1 MAEILFV
8 SLIHVIQNPE
18 LYADKE
24 IRVIGVANIQYEA
37 TGLYVSEE
45 DLRNSVTKNG
55 VWLGISSSD
64 ENRKLHGKYV
74 LVEGLFDPTRKGH
87 LGMWSGMIRDVK
99 RLELWSDPEQKRAPQ
114 NPQ

>member
-1 MAEILFV
+1 MAELLFV

-18 LYADKE
+18 QYADKE
-24 IRVIGVANIQYEA
+24 IRVIGVANVKFEV

-55 VWLGISSSD
+55 VWITIPISD

-74 LVEGLFDPTRKGH
+74 LVEGVFDPTTKGH
-87 LGMWSGMIRDVK
+87 LGMWSGTIKDVK
-99 RLELWSDPEQKRAPQ
+99 RLALWSDPEKKRAQQEPK
-114 NPQ
+114 